1 MYCDVCSPNS
11 YIMINRKL
19 AKITNIDCAVYWAE
33 LSNLSEDA
41 FRNKTYNAEG
51 FFNIDRLY
59 IEERTT
65 ISQKEQIELDIYLQ
79 NIGVLYIKDNL
90 IKINAKQMLEI
101 LISEELDKIK
111 NISKIKPKQKKE
123 LKDIAIRNNMKNH
136 IICDDEKLKEK
147 YDKWV
152 DSVYDRGQFLNFSI
166 IDIFKSNIEKYNKEQ
181 QNQLLDEAIITG
193 YKDIKYLLSK
203 LNIKEKKYIQK
214 VSDGNFLTEV
224 F

>member
-19 AKITNIDCAVYWAE
+19 AKITNINCAVYWAE
-33 LSNLSEDA
+33 LSNLSEEA
-41 FRNKTYNAEG
+41 YRNKTYNAEG
-51 FFNIDRLY
+51 YFNIDRLY

-65 ISQKEQIELDIYLQ
+65 ISQKEQKEFDVYLQ
-79 NIGVLYIKDNL
+79 NIGVLNIKDSL

-101 LISEELDKIK
+101 LIGEDIDKIK
-111 NISKIKPKQKKE
+111 NIAKIKPKQKKE
-123 LKDIAIRNNMKNH
+123 LKDTAIRNNMKNH
-136 IICDDEKLKEK
+136 IICDDKELKEK

-166 IDIFKSNIEKYNKEQ
+166 IDIFKSNIEKYNNDQ

-193 YKDIKYLLSK
+193 YKDIKFLLSK
-203 LNIKEKKYIQK
+203 LNIKEKKYTQK
-214 VSDGNFLTEV
+214 ISDGNFSTDI